1 MRIASGTP
9 VYAQREEALFMVF
22 NGGNETLSVTLPAA
36 PAGWV
41 WRLHVDTDRPLLM
54 PAITPRNN
62 VQVAA
67 QSVRLYELERDH
79 D

>member
-1 MRIASGTP
+1 
-9 VYAQREEALFMVF
+9 MVF
-22 NGGNETLSVTLPAA
+22 NGGEALTVTLPKA

-41 WRLHVDTDRPLLM
+41 WRLHVDTDRPLLA
-54 PAITPRNN
+54 PCITTRST

-67 QSVRLYELERDH
+67 QSVRLYELERSND